1 MTALND
7 FDRVLDEWLHEG
19 PNRAPDRPIELA
31 MEHARSHPR
40 RRDLFAFLRPDPMAP
55 RSRGL
60 GMALRPGL
68 VLAVLGLLLA
78 AVAIGVG
85 GSMRQPSLV
94 VPTVSPTASP
104 SASPI
109 ASQTPIA
116 SPTGPVSAGIL
127 VDLVVPA
134 GQPQTVDVVDESG
147 KLIEASSGSPA
158 GELGQSFPFDAVEV
172 TNIDSTTLQLG
183 WAGYPCR
190 TDHDLLIG
198 TDPLVMTLVRPPCE
212 GDTDTIGVDRILILR
227 FSEPIDA
234 AGVNITLDQR

>member
-40 RRDLFAFLRPDPMAP
+40 RRDPLAFLRPDPMAP

-60 GMALRPGL
+60 GMGLRPGL

-85 GSMRQPSLV
+85 GSRQPSVV
-94 VPTVSPTASP
+94 VPTDTSLDYLPDRQPDPVCEPHRAGLGRDP
-104 SASPI
+104 RRARRRR
-109 ASQTPIA
+109 
-116 SPTGPVSAGIL
+116 GPAADGRRHRRIRQ
-127 VDLVVPA
+127 A
-134 GQPQTVDVVDESG
+134 RR
-147 KLIEASSGSPA
+147 
-158 GELGQSFPFDAVEV
+158 GELRFTDRRSGQSFPFDDVEV
-172 TNIDSTTLQLG
+172 TNIDATTLQLG

-198 TDPLVMTLVRPPCE
+198 PTRW
-212 GDTDTIGVDRILILR
+212 
-227 FSEPIDA
+227 S
-234 AGVNITLDQR
+234 